1 MRRSG
6 PQDGV
11 PTWSP
16 NQVVAANLARLRSR
30 RGWTQAE
37 TARQLS
43 QVSPRPWTEATVA
56 HAERSVTGNRI
67 REFTADDLVAMARA
81 FDVPVLYF
89 LTPPPKLFVSVPDS
103 PTFGVHS
110 AKMLEAVLGRPDNL
124 SEWEAL
130 IDEWTL
136 DPEDEVPFPLDAARR
151 EQVRATAQEI
161 ALVRAHH
168 LVRRYFEGV
177 DLLALSKTMR
187 RMADLVFEVE
197 RHEVLSGIDEE
208 QYLADIE
215 RNRATARKGRHL
227 AAGERAS
234 SQPPEDDEP
243 R

>member
-1 MRRSG
+1 
-6 PQDGV
+6 
-11 PTWSP
+11 
-16 NQVVAANLARLRSR
+16 
-30 RGWTQAE
+30 
-37 TARQLS
+37 
-43 QVSPRPWTEATVA
+43 
-56 HAERSVTGNRI
+56 VTGNRI